1 MYKRQP
7 GEVYD
12 GAQCFFQLEEAVD
25 AYEFSFVAVPAQ
37 PRAGVVKGL
46 CPTGEGAQ
54 TLRELAAG
62 RDGCVRELE
71 VLEREAALGRK
82 WLSSLREEVVRLGTL
97 ADGSLDQNVLKQIAD
112 KLDAE
117 ELQALKGAYQARA
130 RERYPLPVQLEYAQ
144 KSEEE
149 PREDG
154 AFLI

>member
-1 MYKRQP
+1 MFHLRR
-7 GEVYD
+7 G
-12 GAQCFFQLEEAVD
+12 FQLEEAVD

-82 WLSSLREEVVRLGTL
+82 WLSTLREEVVRMGAL
-97 ADGSLDQNVLKQIAD
+97 ADSGLDRTVLKQITD

-117 ELQALKGAYQARA
+117 ELQALKRAYQARA

-144 KSEEE
+144 KPGEE

>member
-1 MYKRQP
+1 M
-7 GEVYD
+7 
-12 GAQCFFQLEEAVD
+12 
-25 AYEFSFVAVPAQ
+25 
-37 PRAGVVKGL
+37 
-46 CPTGEGAQ
+46 
-54 TLRELAAG
+54 
-62 RDGCVRELE
+62 
-71 VLEREAALGRK
+71 LEREAALGRK

>member
-1 MYKRQP
+1 M
-7 GEVYD
+7 
-12 GAQCFFQLEEAVD
+12 AAAC
-25 AYEFSFVAVPAQ
+25 Q

-112 KLDAE
+112 KLDAG
-117 ELQALKGAYQARA
+117 GASGPEGGLSGQS
-130 RERYPLPVQLEYAQ
+130 RERYPYRSSWSMPKNQRRSPGRTE
-144 KSEEE
+144 
-149 PREDG
+149 R
-154 AFLI
+154 F